1 MKVGRPPKF
10 KSKEE
15 LDNLISAY
23 FLSIQNPD
31 KPGEYIKPPT
41 ITGLAVFL
49 DTTRETLSD
58 YKKDDEFSDS
68 LKRAKGKCENW
79 VEENAMLGK
88 ANATFSI
95 FNLKNN
101 YGWKDRQETDIT
113 TQGDKIIPILN
124 VQPNNSD
131 KQDLVNDQE
140 NTNSARGDISQQDNI
155 DSLISDSDGS
165 VRQEANG
172 N

>member
-1 MKVGRPPKF
+1 MAQVGRPPKW

-15 LDNLISAY
+15 LDNLINAY
-23 FLSIQNPD
+23 FLSIQDPD
-31 KPGEYIKPPT
+31 KPGVYIRPPT

-58 YKKDDEFSDS
+58 YKENDEFSDS
-68 LKRAKGKCENW
+68 LKAAKAKCENW

-101 YGWKDRQETDIT
+101 YGWKDKTEQDISVKELPKPIMDIT
-113 TQGDKIIPILN
+113 NNAIR
-124 VQPNNSD
+124 PN
-131 KQDLVNDQE
+131 
-140 NTNSARGDISQQDNI
+140 
-155 DSLISDSDGS
+155 DS
-165 VRQEANG
+165 N
-172 N
+172 